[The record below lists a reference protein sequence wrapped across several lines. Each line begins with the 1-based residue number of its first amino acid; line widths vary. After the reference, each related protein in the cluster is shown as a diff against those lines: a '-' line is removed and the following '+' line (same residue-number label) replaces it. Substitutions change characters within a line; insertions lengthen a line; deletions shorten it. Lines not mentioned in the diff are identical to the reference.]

1 MNKKKKRKKKK
12 NHDKNSASGVYIV
25 LIFPPI
31 NFYPTNSFSR
41 HPFAHLS
48 QGSFICK
55 RIPLSLLHDQGA
67 SDKILLTDV
76 QRRAA

>member
-1 MNKKKKRKKKK
+1 MNKKKKKKK
-12 NHDKNSASGVYIV
+12 HDKNSASAVYIV

-55 RIPLSLLHDQGA
+55 RIPLSLVHDQGA
-67 SDKILLTDV
+67 SDKILTDV